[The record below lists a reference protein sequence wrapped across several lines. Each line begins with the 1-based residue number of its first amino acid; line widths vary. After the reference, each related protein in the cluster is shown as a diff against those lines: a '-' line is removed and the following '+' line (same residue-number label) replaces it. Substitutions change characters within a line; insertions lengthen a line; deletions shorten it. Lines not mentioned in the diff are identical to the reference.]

1 MKKIIAIILAAALIL
16 VCVLSVTAEDVSVKT
31 GTDNLALSATASAT
45 DSHSSCPIS
54 NVNDGSLDTRWA
66 PDTWQASKL
75 PVWMQ
80 LSWDTEVTFDT
91 LEIHERNNAATGN
104 RANEFTVSVSDN
116 GTNFT
121 EIFRGYGIGMTGRTI
136 KLSGSY
142 TAKHIRV
149 TFISVNE
156 GVTDNPTITEFA
168 VYCNNSPEET
178 NLAKYATV
186 DAISNYSDSN
196 FNLHCGLLNDG
207 NRNAEQSATAR
218 WTTRE
223 WRASTLATTPIWCQY
238 EWSAPVEF
246 NTVDIYEYKAVGVF
260 RANEFRISVSDDGKT
275 FTDIYTGYG
284 MGEKRSVQLNR
295 QIETRYMRITIY
307 SVLEKVTDMPCI
319 NEIEV
324 YNNERPLAM
333 MAQISADSEEGHGVE
348 YLNDGIKDGT
358 NYWTAKTDSELPIG
372 ITFKWKKEVSLDTII
387 LYEQATN
394 GKYAVNG
401 FNVEA
406 SVDGDKWETVF
417 VGTQIGEAFE
427 ARLSRTVYVTELRI
441 NFTEVSATDR
451 SLSLREIEFY
461 NNNTGI
467 EPQNYAIGADVTA
480 SSIRPAYGSEDF
492 DPGNITD
499 ANRNNRYVPLDNAK
513 MPLTITLSWE
523 NIISFDRVD
532 IYEWKDGNGNYRA
545 DSISIKT
552 SINGTEWQPFYDGNG
567 IGSCLSATINNPIN
581 AKYLQLSINSI
592 KAGLPESYKPC
603 ICEIE
608 VMKQS
613 DSANLLGF
621 SCDGKITLDDKNAT
635 ATVSVAESV
644 VDLSKAFDP
653 GLVIVD
659 GATVNPKG
667 PQNFNAPIKYT
678 ITSSNGKISR
688 EYTVM
693 VEYEKMLSDD
703 DLTDKGSDEVEA
715 FGPTPSPSQYRYQKQ
730 EMAAF
735 CHFGMKTFTNQE
747 VMTEKVD
754 ISNWT
759 LSERA
764 DTDGYIKTLKDAGFD
779 MVIFTA
785 KHHDGLCMWDT
796 AMTDFK
802 ITNTVYGEDFLA
814 QISESCNKY
823 DMDMGLYLQ
832 PWDIHSK
839 YYGYYDE
846 NGNQTDKEHDVLD
859 YNDYYAT
866 QLEEILSNEKYGHNG
881 VFREI
886 WLDGAKI
893 SSEPQDYDF
902 ERYVQVMHKYEGKD
916 VLIFGVTKYAKVRW
930 CLNESG
936 VANEETWSKSNGYL
950 GEDGIMYCNDLGEGV
965 KYKGTNTSKGY
976 KNGNIWTVNEVDTV
990 LTSGWFWGP
999 NKHTPKT
1006 LENMRE
1012 IYLDSVGHNSVLL
1025 LNVPINTSGT
1035 LDPAIKNRIIEFGT
1049 NVKQSFET
1057 GNMLEQ
1063 DGVKVYANEVLNDD
1077 IKFKPSNVFDG
1088 NDNTYWTANDGSK
1101 EVSLRIDFG
1110 KKVTFDTVVIEE
1122 AIQFGQRVESF
1133 KIMYKNDAG
1142 RWTTFSQGTTVGGKR
1157 VALEN
1162 AITTDEMI
1170 IYLQGMT
1177 DNVTGKVGTP
1187 VISHIGAYKAT
1198 PAFEKSSG
1206 APEGIESYDN
1216 TDQTVFSYT
1225 GWENVENI
1233 DCVSGG
1239 FIKGTKNDS
1248 MTLSFKGTKAWLIG
1262 NKGTGAYSFSVSV
1275 DGKTAKTITYSP
1287 TTSMATMTGQI
1298 LYETEDLSDGTHAI
1312 ELTVLSGSPEIDAL
1326 FVLNNGGKGYLE
1338 FEKDAYTVNE
1348 DMSYEIKI
1356 VRKGGSKGKIS
1367 ALIQDMPGS
1376 AVQTHYYNTEG
1387 IRVDFA
1393 DGERE
1398 KTFTLRTMRYTE
1410 ETGTLSFTL
1419 EIINADEEDNTF
1431 AAGFNT
1437 PVLVNIIDAESYEG
1451 DFVKSFEIQSL
1462 PDKLI
1467 YKLGDFLDLTGLKIK
1482 ATYITGDTRILYADQ
1497 YRADVNTLDKLGE
1510 KTVTLS
1516 AIYDDVSV
1524 SFKVKVA
1531 ENGDVNG
1538 DGNIDVCDLV
1548 AIKLGNEAGDINDD
1562 GKINN
1567 DDAEIIRRIII
1578 NNENIPA
1585 NADKSVK
1592 LVDLYKE
1599 D

>member
-1 MKKIIAIILAAALIL
+1 MKKTIAIILAVALMLI
-16 VCVLSVTAEDVSVKT
+16 CVLPVTAEDVSVT
-31 GTDNLALSATASAT
+31 ENTTNLALTATASAT
-45 DSHSSCPIS
+45 DSHKSCPIS
-54 NVNDGSLDTRWA
+54 NINDGSLETRWA

-75 PVWMQ
+75 PIWMQ
-80 LSWDTEVTFDT
+80 LSWEEATTFDT

-104 RANEFTVSVSDN
+104 RANEFTISVSDN
-116 GTNFT
+116 GTSFT

-136 KLSGSY
+136 KLSGSH

-168 VYCNNSPEET
+168 VYCNNSPAET
-178 NLAKYATV
+178 NLARYATAE
-186 DAISNYSDSN
+186 AISNYKDSN
-196 FNLHCGLLNDG
+196 FNLHCSLLNDG
-207 NRNAEQSATAR
+207 NRNEEQSTAAR
-218 WTTRE
+218 WTTSE

-238 EWSAPVEF
+238 EWSTSVEF
-246 NTVDIYEYKAVGVF
+246 NTVDIYEYRAAGVF

-275 FTDIYTGYG
+275 FTDVYTGYG

-333 MAQISADSEEGHGVE
+333 MAQITADSEDGFGTE
-348 YLNDGIKDGT
+348 YLNDGIKDGG
-358 NYWTAKTDSELPIG
+358 NYWSAKAHSEIPIS
-372 ITFKWKKEVSLDTII
+372 INFNWKKEVSLDTII
-387 LYEQATN
+387 LYEQLVN
-394 GKYAVNG
+394 GNYAASG
-401 FNVEA
+401 FNVEI
-406 SVDGDKWETVF
+406 SSDGNKWEKVF
-417 VGTQIGEAFE
+417 VGTKIGEAFE
-427 ARLSRTVYVTELRI
+427 VRLSRTVYVTALRI
-441 NFTEVSATDR
+441 NFTEISAENH
-451 SLSLREIEFY
+451 SLALREIEIY
-461 NNNTGI
+461 NNNTGT
-467 EPQNYAIGADVTA
+467 EPQNYALGANATA

-499 ANRNNRYVPLDNAK
+499 GNRSNRYVPLDNAE
-513 MPLTITLSWE
+513 MPMTITLSWE
-523 NIISFDRVD
+523 NTICFDRVD
-532 IYEWKDGNGNYRA
+532 IYEWKDGNGNFRA
-545 DSISIKT
+545 DDISIET
-552 SINGTEWQPFYDGNG
+552 SLDGTEWTRFYEGNG
-567 IGSCLSATINNPIN
+567 IGACLSARVNGPVN
-581 AKYLQLSINSI
+581 AKYLRLSINSI
-592 KAGLPESYKPC
+592 KAELPESYKPC

-621 SCDGKITLDDKNAT
+621 SCDGKITLDDKNSI
-635 ATVSVAESV
+635 ATVKVAEGV

-653 GLVIVD
+653 GLKVVD
-659 GATVNPKG
+659 GASFTPNGAQK
-667 PQNFNAPIKYT
+667 FTSPIKYT
-678 ITSSNGKISR
+678 ITSPNGTVTR

-693 VEYEKMLSDD
+693 VEYEKMLSDT
-703 DLTDKGSDEVEA
+703 DLTDNGSDEVEA

-832 PWDIHSK
+832 PWDIHSE

-846 NGNQTDKEHDVLD
+846 NGNQTDAEHDVLD

-866 QLEEILSNEKYGHNG
+866 QLEEILSNEKYGHHG

-893 SSEPQDYDF
+893 SSEPQDYDY
-902 ERYVQVMHKYEGKD
+902 ERYVQVMHKYEGRD

-950 GEDGIMYCNDLGEGV
+950 GEDGIMYCSALGESV

-976 KNGNIWTVNEVDTV
+976 KDGNIWTVNEVDTV

-999 NKHTPKT
+999 NKNTPKT

-1035 LDPAIKNRIIEFGT
+1035 LDTAIKNRIIEFGT

-1063 DGVKVYANEVLNDD
+1063 DGVQVYANEVLNND

-1101 EVSLRIDFG
+1101 EVSLRFDFG

-1122 AIQFGQRVESF
+1122 AIQFGQRVEAF
-1133 KIMYKNDAG
+1133 KIMYKNDNG
-1142 RWTTFSQGTTVGGKR
+1142 EWVTFSQGTTVGGKR

-1187 VISHIGAYKAT
+1187 VISHVGVYKAT

-1206 APEGIESYDN
+1206 APTGIESYDN
-1216 TDQTVFSYT
+1216 TDSAVFSYD
-1225 GWENVENI
+1225 GWESVDNI

-1239 FIKGTKNDS
+1239 FIKGAKND
-1248 MTLSFKGTKAWLIG
+1248 TLTLTFKGTKAWLMG
-1262 NKGTGAYSFSVSV
+1262 NKGTGAYSFSVSI
-1275 DGKTAKTITYSP
+1275 DGKEAKTITYSP

-1298 LYETEDLSDGTHAI
+1298 LYETDELSDGAHTI

-1338 FEKDAYTVNE
+1338 FEKAGYTVNE

-1356 VRKGGSKGKIS
+1356 VRKGGTKGSIS

-1410 ETGTLSFTL
+1410 ETGTLSFSL
-1419 EIINADEEDNTF
+1419 EIVGADDTDKSF

-1451 DFVKSFEIQSL
+1451 DFVKSFEIESL
-1462 PDKLI
+1462 PDKLT
-1467 YKLGDFLDLTGLKIK
+1467 YKLGDSLDLTGLKIK
-1482 ATYITGDTRILYADQ
+1482 ATYVTGDTRILYADQ
-1497 YRADVNTLDKLGE
+1497 YKADVTVLNKLGE
-1510 KTVTLS
+1510 TTVTLS
-1516 AIYDDVSV
+1516 AIYDDASV
-1524 SFKVKVA
+1524 SFKIKVA
-1531 ENGDVNG
+1531 VNSDVNG
-1538 DGNIDVCDLV
+1538 DGKTDICDLV
-1548 AIKLGNEAGDINDD
+1548 AIQLGNKAGDLD
-1562 GKINN
+1562 G
-1567 DDAEIIRRIII
+1567 DGD
-1578 NNENIPA
+1578 
-1585 NADKSVK
+1585 
-1592 LVDLYKE
+1592 VDKE
-1599 D
+1599 DAAILRRHLIGEKPLS